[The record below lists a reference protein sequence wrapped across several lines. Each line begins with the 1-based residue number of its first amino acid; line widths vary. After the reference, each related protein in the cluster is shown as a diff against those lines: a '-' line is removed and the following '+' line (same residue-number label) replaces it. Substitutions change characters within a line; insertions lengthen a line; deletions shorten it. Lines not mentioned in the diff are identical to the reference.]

1 MKQPIYCCLLVVG
14 TCLAPLP
21 ALAIDEG
28 TVSEYDHRIRTVT
41 YNELDTVRLNG
52 VVGIATHIRVA
63 PNEEYITHAF
73 GEEGGW
79 AFSNVENNYFVRPM
93 AEDANTNLT
102 IVTDRRVYH
111 FLLNYIGSYTVE
123 EEGEAV
129 EHFIENPWTMRAA
142 TVGVRFEY
150 PLEDEEEQR
159 QERERMRIADALS
172 KRDSNAPANMRY
184 RRSDEADARDIAP
197 LNIWDDYTQT
207 WFKFPQNAAL
217 PIVYRIDS
225 NGQETLVNVSVE
237 GPYNNVIRAN
247 GVAREWRVRYGDQVI
262 GIINDGYNPSIGGH
276 ANGTTSPNVRRVIN
290 TGGENE

>member
-1 MKQPIYCCLLVVG
+1 MKHSIYWCLLVAG
-14 TCLAPLP
+14 AFLAPLP
-21 ALAIDEG
+21 ALAVDDG
-28 TVSEYDHRIRTVT
+28 TASTFDHRIRTVT

-63 PNEEYITHAF
+63 ADEEYITHAF

-93 AEDANTNLT
+93 AENANTNLT
-102 IVTDRRVYH
+102 IVTNRRVYH
-111 FLLNYIGSYTVE
+111 FLLNYIGSYTVQ
-123 EEGEAV
+123 EEGQPV
-129 EHFIENPWTMRAA
+129 ERFIENPWSMRSA

-159 QERERMRIADALS
+159 QERDRMRVAEALS
-172 KRDSNAPANMRY
+172 KRDSNAPVNMRY
-184 RRSDEADARDIAP
+184 QRSNEESARDIAP
-197 LNIWDDYTQT
+197 VNVWDDYTQT

-217 PIVYRIDS
+217 PIVYRIDA
-225 NGQETLVNVSVE
+225 NGQETLVNVTVE
-237 GPYNNVIRAN
+237 GPYNNVIRAS

-276 ANGTTSPNVRRVIN
+276 PDGTTSPNVRRVIN